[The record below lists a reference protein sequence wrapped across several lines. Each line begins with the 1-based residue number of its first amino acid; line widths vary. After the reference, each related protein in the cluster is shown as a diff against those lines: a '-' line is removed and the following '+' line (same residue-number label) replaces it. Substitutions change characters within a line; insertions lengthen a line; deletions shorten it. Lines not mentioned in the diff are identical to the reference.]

1 MATNIFVN
9 LPVNDLKKSVEF
21 FTKVGYTF
29 NPQFTD
35 ETSTCMI
42 ISDTIYAMLLTHDK
56 FKLFSK
62 KEIVDAKKNVEVLIA
77 LSEESKEKV
86 NELVDKAVAAGGKE
100 GESQDQGFMF
110 TRTYDDLDGHTWEVF
125 WMDPSAIQG

>member
-9 LPVNDLKKSVEF
+9 LPVNDLRKSIEF

-35 ETSTCMI
+35 ETSTCMV

-110 TRTYDDLDGHTWEVF
+110 ARTYDDLDGHTWEVF
-125 WMDPSAIQG
+125 WMDPSAI